1 MSDPR
6 RPHADVRPDWLAL
19 RTEEAVEPELP
30 IVDPHHH
37 LWDRPGHRY
46 MAHDYMDDI
55 RTGHTVVSTVFV
67 QCRSMLRKDGPRDMA
82 PVGEVDFANGA
93 AALGASGLFEP
104 TRVCEAIVGGADLAL
119 GDGVV
124 PVLEAM
130 ISVAGTRF
138 RGVRNPVVWHESSD
152 VQSSTAS
159 PPPRGLMATD
169 AFRKGVRQLARMD
182 LSLDVWAYHTQLDE
196 ILALARENP
205 GMPVI
210 IDHMGGPIGVGP
222 YARDL
227 PGMLTEWAAGL
238 QRLANL
244 PNTYIKFG
252 GAGMP
257 VFGFGFHEATRPPS
271 SDDLVR
277 AWKRHYEICL
287 NAFGPQRFMFES
299 NFPVDNGSFSYAV
312 LWNAFKKLSA
322 SCSPAERH
330 DMLAATAARVYR
342 LADPAIAAHHD
353 RAPRPRD

>member
-1 MSDPR
+1 MSNPR
-6 RPHADVRPDWLAL
+6 KPHADIRPDWLAL
-19 RTEEAVEPELP
+19 RSEEALEPGLP

-37 LWDRPGHRY
+37 LWDRPDHRY

-67 QCRSMLRKDGPRDMA
+67 QCRSMLRMDGPREMA

-104 TRVCEAIVGGADLAL
+104 TRVCEAIVGGPDLSL

-130 ISVAGTRF
+130 IAVAGKRF
-138 RGVRNPVVWHESSD
+138 RGVRNPVVWHESSE
-152 VQSSTAS
+152 VQSSTAT
-159 PPPRGLMATD
+159 PPPRGLMMTD
-169 AFRKGVRQLARMD
+169 SFRKGVRQLARMD
-182 LSLDVWAYHTQLDE
+182 LSLDVWAYHTQADE
-196 ILALARENP
+196 ILTLARENSA
-205 GMPVI
+205 MPVI

-227 PGMLTEWAAGL
+227 PGMLADWAAGL
-238 QRLANL
+238 QRLASL
-244 PNTYIKFG
+244 PNTFIKFG

-257 VFGFGFHEATRPPS
+257 VFGFGFHEASRPPS

-277 AWKRHYEICL
+277 AWKTHYEICL
-287 NAFGPQRFMFES
+287 SAFGPERFMFES
-299 NFPVDNGSFSYAV
+299 NFPVDNGSFSYAI

-322 SCSPAERH
+322 GCSPTERH

-342 LADPAIAAHHD
+342 LAEPTIAALED
-353 RAPRPRD
+353 RTL

>member
-1 MSDPR
+1 MSDPK
-6 RPHADVRPDWLAL
+6 RPHATIRPDWLVL
-19 RTEEAVEPELP
+19 RTETAVEPELP

-37 LWDRPGHRY
+37 LWDRPDHRY

-130 ISVAGTRF
+130 IAVAGKRF
-138 RGVRNPVVWHESSD
+138 RGVRNPVVWHENSE

-159 PPPRGLMATD
+159 PPPRGLMSTQ

-196 ILALARENP
+196 IQALARENP
-205 GMPVI
+205 DMPVI
-210 IDHMGGPIGVGP
+210 VDHMGGPIGVGP

-227 PGMLTEWAAGL
+227 PGMLADWAAGL
-238 QRLANL
+238 HRLASL
-244 PNTYIKFG
+244 PNTFIKFG

-277 AWKRHYEICL
+277 AWKRHYETCL
-287 NAFGPQRFMFES
+287 HAFGPQRFMFES

-322 SCSPAERH
+322 GCSAAERH

-342 LADPAIAAHHD
+342 LADPAIDARDD
-353 RAPRPRD
+353 RTPRPRD